1 MSQRD
6 QEVPMRHF
14 AAGSARTGSD
24 CVVVTGASSGIGADT
39 AVALAR
45 RGIAVAIAAR
55 RGARLAETA
64 KRCEAAGGQAHP
76 VVAEAIFHPKP
87 EIYTSAGLR
96 AHALAY
102 AEDPEARDA
111 LMRPVAETILGK

>member
-6 QEVPMRHF
+6 QEVPTRHF

-24 CVVVTGASSGIGADT
+24 CVVVTGASFGIGAE
-39 AVALAR
+39 AV
-45 RGIAVAIAAR
+45 I
-55 RGARLAETA
+55 
-64 KRCEAAGGQAHP
+64 
-76 VVAEAIFHPKP
+76 HPKP
-87 EIYTSAGLR
+87 EIYTSAGLK

-111 LMRPVAETILGK
+111 LMRPVAETILGR